1 MGYET
6 IRWEVSEGVATLT
19 LNRPEVLNAITER
32 MLAELAD
39 AMKQAERET
48 AVRAIVLTGA
58 GRGFC
63 AGQDLQAIK
72 DAYAGGGAPAFGDI
86 LRKQY
91 NLERMLEVEA
101 QLQVIAGRTQD
112 HREGVLAFLE
122 KRPPKCEGT

>member
-32 MLAELAD
+32 ILAELAD

-72 DAYAGGGAPAFGDI
+72 DAYRSSSGWGWFRTPGASSSSPGWSAWPGPWSCASA
-86 LRKQY
+86 
-91 NLERMLEVEA
+91 ER
-101 QLQVIAGRTQD
+101 
-112 HREGVLAFLE
+112 
-122 KRPPKCEGT
+122 P